1 MAVSTAA
8 VASVMVMMVVGTVST
23 AVATT
28 VSTTTSLSATRHA
41 VDESADFFWCGVVVV
56 YDVAAKAQVHA
67 SQFVIKVNDNGGV
80 GDIFHQAVKSHA
92 VFVDHRNDIAWIDG
106 LGVKMS
112 VSSTE
117 DVF

>member
-23 AVATT
+23 A
-28 VSTTTSLSATRHA
+28 TSLSATRHA

-92 VFVDHRNDIAWIDG
+92 VFIDHRNDIAWIDG